1 MGLQE
6 NKNLSICKDA
16 CTNTSFDSAY
26 YERLTQNRYQRPD
39 VLSETWQEL
48 LGTYPVETLAK
59 SGEEVTSVTPM
70 TVPAFT
76 DDPWNQLLHIQGVE
90 MIDLQQERLETAHV
104 AFSDVEV
111 EQALEVMWEQPTEE
125 NGQG

>member
-6 NKNLSICKDA
+6 NKNLSIRKDA

-111 EQALEVMWEQPTEE
+111 EQALEVMWEQPAEE
-125 NGQG
+125 NGRG

>member
-6 NKNLSICKDA
+6 NKNLSIRKDA

-48 LGTYPVETLAK
+48 LGSYPVETLAK
-59 SGEEVTSVTPM
+59 SGEEMTSVTPV

-111 EQALEVMWEQPTEE
+111 EQALEVMWEQPAEE
-125 NGQG
+125 NGRG

>member
-6 NKNLSICKDA
+6 NKNLSIHKDEY
-16 CTNTSFDSAY
+16 TNTSFDTAY
-26 YERLTQNRYQRPD
+26 YARLTQNRYQQPV

-59 SGEEVTSVTPM
+59 SGEEMTSVTPV

>member
-6 NKNLSICKDA
+6 NKNLSIRKDA

>member
-6 NKNLSICKDA
+6 NKNLSIRKDA

-48 LGTYPVETLAK
+48 LGSYPVETLAK

-111 EQALEVMWEQPTEE
+111 EQALEVMWEQPAEE
-125 NGQG
+125 NGRG

>member
-6 NKNLSICKDA
+6 NKHLSIRKDA
-16 CTNTSFDSAY
+16 YTNTSFDNAY
-26 YERLTQNRYQRPD
+26 YARSAQNRYPRPD
-39 VLSETWQEL
+39 ELSETWQEL

-59 SGEEVTSVTPM
+59 SDEEVTSG

-76 DDPWNQLLHIQGVE
+76 YDPWNQLLHIQGVE
-90 MIDLQQERLETAHV
+90 MVDLQQGRLETAHV

-111 EQALEVMWEQPTEE
+111 EQALEVMWEQPAEE
-125 NGQG
+125 NGRG